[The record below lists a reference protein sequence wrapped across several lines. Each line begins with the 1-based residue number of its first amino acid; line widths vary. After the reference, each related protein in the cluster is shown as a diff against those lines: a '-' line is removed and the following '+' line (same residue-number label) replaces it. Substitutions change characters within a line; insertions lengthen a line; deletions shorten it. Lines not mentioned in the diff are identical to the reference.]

1 MRFAYANRMSAPGQ
15 RRLPSLY
22 GIKLREVQKTVGRKG
37 LKGREAAAPAAEP
50 PKSPVFCEAKKA
62 HGKN

>member
-1 MRFAYANRMSAPGQ
+1 LCVDFITEIRNVQSLAGH
-15 RRLPSLY
+15 RRLLSLY

-50 PKSPVFCEAKKA
+50 PKSPVSC
-62 HGKN
+62 G